1 MKKAIFVLA
10 VLLLIAPAAHA
21 GVYGALNFGKGD
33 YSVGEAR
40 AQESPSGGGGG
51 GSSGGSSGGGGGGG
65 APAVPIVNDF
75 SVDQSTLKVVLKQ
88 GQVKEEKLAIK
99 NTGNTIIDVKA
110 FLEGLEKFKIYPEE
124 NELAATLNIG
134 EEKPI
139 RLVFKALESETPGI
153 YPAKIKFKAPS
164 VEKEISAVI
173 EVDSAE
179 PLFDVDI
186 EVLPATEKVFPG
198 DEILVEVNLINVRGF
213 GRVDV
218 VVDYAIMDFQGNVY
232 ATEHETLAV
241 ETQARFTRSI
251 LVPSSMVPGTYAAF
265 AKVTYADASGVSSDL
280 FEVQAKS
287 IRLYQIQKNGYR
299 ILLLAAAIVLT
310 ALIAFLGYRIVSRK
324 KPKSEAA
331 ESEELRAEE
340 KLKKLAKELESLE
353 EAYKSGY
360 LSEDSYRKGKERIEG
375 RMVKM
380 KK

>member
-1 MKKAIFVLA
+1 MIF
-10 VLLLIAPAAHA
+10 LIYIVSTFGIWNSFSRIKLSPH
-21 GVYGALNFGKGD
+21 GHIHILVY
-33 YSVGEAR
+33 S
-40 AQESPSGGGGG
+40 
-51 GSSGGSSGGGGGGG
+51 
-65 APAVPIVNDF
+65 VPIVNDF